1 MDGVIVKKLRVI
13 PDERGW
19 LMEILRNDDSGYTE
33 FGQVYVT
40 AVYDGAIKAWHRH
53 ARQTDHVACIVGMIK
68 LVLVDK
74 RDPLFTLQREYY
86 IGELN
91 PCIVTIPPEVYHGW
105 KAYDGTA
112 VVVNIPDRVY
122 DYDDPDEHRVDP
134 HSLGYC
140 WDRVDR

>member
-53 ARQTDHVACIVGMIK
+53 
-68 LVLVDK
+68 
-74 RDPLFTLQREYY
+74 
-86 IGELN
+86 
-91 PCIVTIPPEVYHGW
+91 
-105 KAYDGTA
+105 
-112 VVVNIPDRVY
+112 
-122 DYDDPDEHRVDP
+122 DDPDEHRVDP

>member
-1 MDGVIVKKLRVI
+1 MDGVIVKELRVI

-19 LMEILRNDDSGYTE
+19 LMEVMRNDDEEYTE

-40 AVYDGAIKAWHRH
+40 TTYEGVVKGWHLH
-53 ARQTDHVACIVGMIK
+53 DRQTDHVACIVGMIK
-68 LVLVDK
+68 LVLMDGEE
-74 RDPLFTLQREYY
+74 LSEYY
-86 IGELN
+86 IGERN
-91 PCIVTIPPEVYHGW
+91 PCIITIPPGIIHGW

-112 VVVNIPDRVY
+112 VVVNIPDKVY

-134 HSLGYC
+134 HSLGYD